1 MSLALRYGSAAL
13 GIIRRDVA
21 VFLSYRLRFASQVAS
36 TLFTLLL
43 FYYISRLVRVGMFPS
58 PDDYFAFAVV
68 GLVIFGV
75 LTSVLSAAPATL
87 RQELVAGTFER
98 LVVSPFGAVGGV
110 LSMLVFPFAYA
121 IVQGIVTLLLAAL
134 FFGLPLEWPSAALA
148 VPAALLGV
156 LAFLPFG
163 ILVAAAVVVLKQAMA
178 AGSFLVAGIA
188 VVAGLYFPVA
198 LLPDWIEWASEV
210 QPFTPA
216 VDLLRYLLVGTPL
229 ESSLWVATA
238 KLAVFAA
245 ILVPLS
251 VWLLHRCIQVGQRR
265 ATLTEY

>member
-13 GIIRRDVA
+13 GIIRRDLA
-21 VFLSYRLRFASQVAS
+21 VFVSYRLRFASQVAS

-43 FYYISRLVRVGMFPS
+43 FYYVSRLVRVSMFPS

-98 LVVSPFGAVGGV
+98 LVVSPFGAVAGV
-110 LSMLVFPFAYA
+110 LSMLIFPFAYA
-121 IVQGIVTLLLAAL
+121 IVHGAVTLLLAV
-134 FFGLPLEWPSAALA
+134 FIFGLPLAWPSAALA
-148 VPAALLGV
+148 VPVALLGV

-198 LLPDWIEWASEV
+198 LLPGWIEWASEV

-216 VDLLRYLLVGTPL
+216 VDLLRHLLVGTPL
-229 ESSLWVATA
+229 ESSPWVATA
-238 KLAVFAA
+238 KLALFAA
-245 ILVPLS
+245 VLVPPS
-251 VWLLHRCIQVGQRR
+251 VWLLHRSIQVGRRR

>member
-13 GIIRRDVA
+13 GVLRRDLA
-21 VFLSYRLRFASQVAS
+21 VFASYRLRFASQVAS

-43 FYYISRLVRVGMFPS
+43 FYYVSRLVRVSTFPS

-75 LTSVLSAAPATL
+75 LTAVLSVTPATL

-98 LVVSPFGAVGGV
+98 LVVSPFGAVAGV
-110 LSMLVFPFAYA
+110 LSMLIFPFAYA
-121 IVQGIVTLLLAAL
+121 IVHGIVTLALAGLL
-134 FFGLPLEWPSAALA
+134 FGLPLEWPSAALA
-148 VPAALLGV
+148 IPVALLGV

-163 ILVAAAVVVLKQAMA
+163 ILIAAAVVVLKQAMA
-178 AGSFLVAGIA
+178 AGSFLVAGLA

-198 LLPDWIEWASEV
+198 LLPGWIEWASEA

-216 VDLLRYLLVGTPL
+216 VELLRYLLVGTPL
-229 ESSLWVATA
+229 QSSPWVDVA
-238 KLAVFAA
+238 KLALFAIA
-245 ILVPLS
+245 LIPPS
-251 VWLLHRCIQVGQRR
+251 VWLLNRSIRVGRRR
-265 ATLTEY
+265 ATITEY